1 MTKRQ
6 PLTPLTPDQIERL
19 AQRQADAIQAPQR
32 TVGSVLVALLV
43 AGVGGLAV
51 AGVLFGILSGLGA
64 PSDILLIWSGRAALL
79 GACLYLAAW
88 ALPTG
93 KAQSLRWYAEAQEA
107 VKLAE
112 FRKTEAYRELIAMR
126 TAKDAGIRELEAA
139 KDERIKELEAALGE
153 VRSTNKVLRSEK
165 KIITER
171 AQNPRW
177 TPRSNVSAETRRNA
191 ETILQHWFATIQPD
205 SKGKPRGEWWSRPK
219 ATAAGWTK
227 AQHEEAAQL
236 LEDAALTGQNGL
248 LPFVL
253 PDVRD
258 LTDAL
263 HRLDAYCN
271 EAEQEPVMPVYG
283 ANYVE
288 SFDA

>member
-1 MTKRQ
+1 MPKIR
-6 PLTPLTPDQIERL
+6 PLTDDQIERL
-19 AQRQADAIQAPQR
+19 AQRQADAIQAPPR
-32 TVGSVLVALLV
+32 TAGSVLVALLV

-51 AGVLFGILSGLGA
+51 AGVLAGILSALGA
-64 PSDILLIWSGRAALL
+64 PGDIILIWSGRAGLL

-88 ALPTG
+88 ALPVS

-112 FRKTEAYRELIAMR
+112 FRKSEAYRELIALR
-126 TAKDAGIRELEAA
+126 AEKDT
-139 KDERIKELEAALGE
+139 RIKELEAALAE
-153 VRSTNKVLRSEK
+153 LRSTNKVLRSEK

-191 ETILQHWFATIQPD
+191 ETILQHWFSTLQPD
-205 SKGKPRGEWWSRPK
+205 SKGKLRGEWWSRPK
-219 ATAAGWTK
+219 ATSAGWTK

-271 EAEQEPVMPVYG
+271 EAEQEPVMPSHS
-283 ANYVE
+283 ATYVE

>member
-1 MTKRQ
+1 MPKIK
-6 PLTPLTPDQIERL
+6 PLTDAQIERL
-19 AQRQADAIQAPQR
+19 AARQADAIQAPPR
-32 TVGSVLVALLV
+32 TAGSVLVALLV

-51 AGVLFGILSGLGA
+51 AGVLAGILSALGA
-64 PSDILLIWSGRAALL
+64 PGDIILVWSGRSGLL

-88 ALPTG
+88 ALPVS

-107 VKLAE
+107 VKVAE
-112 FRKTEAYRELIAMR
+112 FRKLEAYRELIAVR
-126 TAKDAGIRELEAA
+126 AEKDAEISELRAE
-139 KDERIKELEAALGE
+139 KDARIKELEAALSE
-153 VRSTNKVLRSEK
+153 LRSTNKVLRSEK
-165 KIITER
+165 KIISER

-177 TPRSNVSAETRRNA
+177 TPRSNVAPDTHRNA
-191 ETILQHWFATIQPD
+191 ETILQYWFATLKPD
-205 SKGKPRGEWWSRPK
+205 SRGNVRGEWWSRNK

-258 LTDAL
+258 LADAL
-263 HRLDAYCN
+263 HRLDEYCR
-271 EAEQEPVMPVYG
+271 EAEAEPVMPSYNG
-283 ANYVE
+283 SYVE
-288 SFDA
+288 LE